1 MSAVTSPQSSG
12 LSPQQQQQQSMGAN
26 GLNRGELVEFLNM
39 RFSDALTAY
48 HDTNL
53 DPKMRAEKYESKV
66 VKSAWGKTSNGVPS
80 AWGQQQSTGGDS
92 TGTIAN
98 GADFLAELSLRTK

>member
-1 MSAVTSPQSSG
+1 MIDYG
-12 LSPQQQQQQSMGAN
+12 DLFFFYYIG
-26 GLNRGELVEFLNM
+26 
-39 RFSDALTAY
+39 FSDALTAY

-80 AWGQQQSTGGDS
+80 AWGQQSSTGG
-92 TGTIAN
+92 THK
-98 GADFLAELSLRTK
+98 L